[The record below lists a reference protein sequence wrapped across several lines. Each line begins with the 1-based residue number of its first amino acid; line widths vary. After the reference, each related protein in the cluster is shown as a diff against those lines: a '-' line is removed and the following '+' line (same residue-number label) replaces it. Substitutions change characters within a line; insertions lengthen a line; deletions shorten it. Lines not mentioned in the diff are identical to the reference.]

1 MGQESNDLL
10 SLGASAIA
18 VVLILRLVFYFV
30 ISMKANRSN
39 SNVDDVTQS
48 AVFSEEH
55 AQSIVKIE
63 YQVNEMY
70 SGLQVNKELQRAL
83 ASIVNTQE
91 QQTAILIQLTKLTAS
106 SQKLLGKIA
115 GNKG

>member
-1 MGQESNDLL
+1 MDPLNNDLIG
-10 SLGASAIA
+10 LGASAIA
-18 VVLILRLVFYFV
+18 VVLILRLVFDFV
-30 ISMKANRSN
+30 SNMKANKAR
-39 SNVDDVTQS
+39 SNVDEAAQYAGFTES
-48 AVFSEEH
+48 H
-55 AQSIVKIE
+55 AQCLTKIE

-106 SQKLLGKIA
+106 SQKLLEKIA
-115 GNKG
+115 GNTE